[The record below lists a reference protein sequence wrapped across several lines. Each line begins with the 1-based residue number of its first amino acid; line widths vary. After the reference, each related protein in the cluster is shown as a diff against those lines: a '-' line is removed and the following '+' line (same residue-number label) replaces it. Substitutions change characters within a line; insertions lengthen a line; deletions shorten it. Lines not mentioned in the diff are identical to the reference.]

1 MRRERDRNR
10 LKKWMVL
17 LVLSVAVSISACSF
31 LGSEEKNAGEPK
43 RVSLTPQQ
51 EERGQGQEEQEN
63 KTTETEAH
71 EQGRINVFSNMMTLK
86 LPQGLEVQT
95 NETADSKLVYTD
107 SHKKVRL
114 EIRHDPEQLVSD
126 DEIDK
131 VRLKMKVILENDSEG
146 EKLEW
151 LKNETWLVHGKHIA
165 INEVIMPSQEGD
177 IYRLVGWA
185 ELNGALL
192 EIYFSAPASEKDEW
206 QTAVQEMLE
215 SIQM

>member
-1 MRRERDRNR
+1 M
-10 LKKWMVL
+10 KKWMTFL
-17 LVLSVAVSISACSF
+17 LITFAASISACSF
-31 LGSEEKNAGEPK
+31 PGHEDAGEIK
-43 RVSLTPQQ
+43 SGALTVQQ
-51 EERGQGQEEQEN
+51 EQLEQGQEEKDKNNKEN
-63 KTTETEAH
+63 ETTE
-71 EQGRINVFSNMMTLK
+71 QGMITVFSNLMSLK
-86 LPQGLEVQT
+86 LPQGLEVQS
-95 NETADSKLVYTD
+95 NETSDSKLVYTD

-114 EIRHDPEQLVSD
+114 EMRYDPEQMATD
-126 DEIDK
+126 AGIDGA
-131 VRLKMKVILENDSEG
+131 RLKMKSILEQDSEG

-177 IYRLVGWA
+177 TYRLVGWA

-206 QTAVQEMLE
+206 QTAVQEMIE